1 MIMSQERVLK
11 IDMVIWFSYHTKTF
25 ADKSFIET
33 EGISQDLFMSEF
45 QHQNSTK

>member
-1 MIMSQERVLK
+1 MIMPQERVFK
-11 IDMVIWFSYHTKTF
+11 IDMVIFSYHTKTF